1 MNRLVTLV
9 KNDTGPDL
17 TVVIVK
23 NENNDRFVTDSA
35 NVFLNIRRKDTPT
48 AIVSV
53 AADEFKS
60 TDTQGQ
66 YVFNL
71 KPFLTHADV
80 DDDFYEAEVEF
91 IVPAGVDESN
101 NPLTEVYTTFE
112 QITIQVRDDY
122 T

>member
-17 TVVIVK
+17 TVVIVR
-23 NENNDRFVTDSA
+23 NENNDRFVTDAS
-35 NVFLNIRRKDTPT
+35 NVHLNIRRKDTPGN
-48 AIVSV
+48 IVSIS
-53 AADEFKS
+53 ADAFKS
-60 TDTQGQ
+60 VDTQGQ

-80 DDDFYEAEVEF
+80 NDDFYEAEVEF
-91 IVPAGVDESN
+91 VVPAGVDETN
-101 NPLTEVYTTFE
+101 NQITDTYTTFE

>member
-17 TVVIVK
+17 TVVIVR
-23 NENNDRFVTDSA
+23 NENNDRFVTDAS
-35 NVFLNIRRKDTPT
+35 NVFLNIRRKDTPGN
-48 AIVSV
+48 IVSIS
-53 AADEFKS
+53 ADGFKS
-60 TDTQGQ
+60 SDTQGQ

-71 KPFLTHADV
+71 KSFLIHADV
-80 DDDFYEAEVEF
+80 NDDFYEGEIEF
-91 IVPAGVDESN
+91 VVPSGVDEN
-101 NPLTEVYTTFE
+101 NNQITDTYTTFE

>member
-17 TVVIVK
+17 TVVIVR
-23 NENNDRFVTDSA
+23 NENNDRFVTDAA
-35 NVFLNIRRKDTPT
+35 NVFLNIRRKDTST
-48 AIVSV
+48 AIVSIP
-53 AADEFKS
+53 ADEYKS

-71 KPFLTHADV
+71 KSFLTHSDV
-80 DDDFYEAEVEF
+80 NDDFYEAEVEF
-91 IVPAGVDESN
+91 IVPSGIDEN
-101 NPLTEVYTTFE
+101 NNQLTDVYTTFE

>member
-17 TVVIVK
+17 TVVIVR
-23 NENNDRFVTDSA
+23 NENNDRFVTDAA

-48 AIVSV
+48 AIVSIP
-53 AADEFKS
+53 ADEFKS

-71 KPFLTHADV
+71 KSFLTHADV
-80 DDDFYEAEVEF
+80 DDDFYEGEVEF
-91 IVPAGVDESN
+91 IVPAGVDENN
-101 NPLTEVYTTFE
+101 NPLTDVYTTFE

>member
-17 TVVIVK
+17 TVVIVR
-23 NENNDRFVTDSA
+23 NENNDRFVTDAS
-35 NVFLNIRRKDTPT
+35 NVFLNIRRKDTST
-48 AIVSV
+48 NIVSI

-71 KPFLTHADV
+71 KSFSFSCFILKFPIFYFFIFLVDNLLQIIFIPF
-80 DDDFYEAEVEF
+80 
-91 IVPAGVDESN
+91 
-101 NPLTEVYTTFE
+101 
-112 QITIQVRDDY
+112 
-122 T
+122 

>member
-35 NVFLNIRRKDTPT
+35 NVFLNNRRKDTPT

>member
-17 TVVIVK
+17 TVVIVR
-23 NENNDRFVTDSA
+23 NENNDRFVTNAA

-48 AIVSV
+48 AIVSIP
-53 AADEFKS
+53 ADEFKS

-71 KPFLTHADV
+71 KSFLTHADV
-80 DDDFYEAEVEF
+80 NDDFYEAEVEF
-91 IVPAGVDESN
+91 IVPSGIDEN
-101 NPLTEVYTTFE
+101 NNQLTDVYTTFE

>member
-17 TVVIVK
+17 TVVIVR
-23 NENNDRFVTDSA
+23 NENNDRFVTDAA

-48 AIVSV
+48 AIVSIP
-53 AADEFKS
+53 ADEYKS

-71 KPFLTHADV
+71 KSFLTHSDV
-80 DDDFYEAEVEF
+80 NDDFYEAEVEF
-91 IVPAGVDESN
+91 IVPSGIDEN
-101 NPLTEVYTTFE
+101 NNQLTDVYTTFE

>member
-1 MNRLVTLV
+1 M
-9 KNDTGPDL
+9 
-17 TVVIVK
+17 
-23 NENNDRFVTDSA
+23 
-35 NVFLNIRRKDTPT
+35 
-48 AIVSV
+48 
-53 AADEFKS
+53 
-60 TDTQGQ
+60 
-66 YVFNL
+66 

>member
-17 TVVIVK
+17 TVVIVR
-23 NENNDRFVTDSA
+23 NENNDRFVTEAS